1 MSEGRTYMSAEN
13 TIEWLTANE
22 ASEHLKIK
30 RRTLLYWV
38 NRGRVKAY
46 ALSGTKRR
54 VWRFLRQDLDAA
66 VLQSPVMLNSAS
78 PTVLS
83 SPAKA
88 GRTRATSATERRFV

>member
-1 MSEGRTYMSAEN
+1 MSEEN
-13 TIEWLTANE
+13 TFEWLTVGE
-22 ASEHLKIK
+22 AAAHLKIK
-30 RRTLLYWV
+30 KRTLLYWV
-38 NRGRVKAY
+38 NQGKVKAY

-88 GRTRATSATERRFV
+88 GSTERRLT

>member
-1 MSEGRTYMSAEN
+1 MSEEN
-13 TIEWLTANE
+13 TFEWLTVGE
-22 ASEHLKIK
+22 AAAHLKIK
-30 RRTLLYWV
+30 KRTLLYWV

-66 VLQSPVMLNSAS
+66 VLQSSPVITSPA

-88 GRTRATSATERRFV
+88 GRERRLV